1 MLTDDQLLGASQF
14 GSSSKFPGSY
24 STSPQTVAF
33 IDAGIADSAQMM
45 AGVQA
50 DVKVLLDRTGDGVAQ
65 ITETLQ
71 RYKNLAGIN
80 IISHGSVAKLQL
92 GNGSLDASSLGQY
105 ASKLESWKSS
115 LAPDADI
122 LFFGCNVAEGET
134 GQAFVNRVGSLTGAD
149 IAASNDST
157 GAGGDWLLEYA
168 TGKIETASPLTD
180 DLTRG
185 YQGQL
190 ATLFANQTPS
200 QPNFTDGTG
209 SAGDYE
215 LGMEFR
221 STKAGKIN
229 AVRYYKSPSETGT
242 HVGRIWS
249 STGQLLGSVTFTNET
264 ASGWQQQALT
274 TPLST
279 AANTNYVVSVNTN
292 THYAISENGLSST
305 IKNGDLSAIADGSNG
320 VFNFA
325 PGLFPSQ
332 SWNNSNYFRDV
343 DFTLNPTNPDNTVG
357 TVSISGTRT
366 QKQTLTANVSDA
378 DGLNGVTIS
387 YQWQQLNGSSWGN
400 IGGAIAK
407 TFTLQQAQVGKQ
419 VRVRAT
425 YADALGSSENILS
438 SATAAVANVNDTG
451 TVILKGSATN
461 GANLS
466 QTVFDADGLTGAS
479 FSYQWQQFINSA
491 WTNIAGATAKSVTL
505 TSALIGKQVRVLTSY
520 IDALASSENVTSS
533 GVTIAAQNAIVLENQ
548 KTGTTAWQL
557 SNVATNSEIAGYG
570 DATSVNRGQAI
581 NLKVS
586 LAQTGQYK
594 LDVFR
599 LGYYAGSG
607 ARLITSVTGLN
618 GFKQAG
624 PTMTNTSTRLVEYK
638 WNTSYTLQTST
649 NWTTGLYLVKL
660 TDKNGKQNY
669 IQFVLRDDNRP
680 ADLGFQ
686 DAINTAQ
693 AYNNIGGYSVYD
705 FNSKDGQRA
714 YQVSFDRPFQYN
726 ASAASEQFNNTLT
739 WEYNMTR
746 WLEKEGYDV
755 SYFTNLD
762 VSTKPLQLYSQ
773 KTFLSV
779 GHDEYWAMGQRNNVQ
794 DARDKG
800 INLAFFSANT
810 AYWQVRYNASSS
822 GQANR
827 VMTVYKDDS
836 YPAIGTG
843 DSIDPIASTNPT
855 AATTLFRSPEV
866 NRPENALLGV
876 GYIGD
881 WGSNNVYSGFDYV
894 VSNASDRYFANTG
907 LKNGDKLRGL
917 VGYEWDG
924 LLNNGLAPAGLVVL
938 SKSPVQPEGL
948 LPPLPAGTNTTISNS
963 VRYTAASGAKVFS
976 IGSIQWVWGLDSF
989 GVTNP
994 RVDSR
999 AKQIAVNVLAD
1010 MGAKPQTP
1018 EAGIVV

>member
-1 MLTDDQLLGASQF
+1 MLTDDQSLSASQL

-33 IDAGIADSAQMM
+33 IDASIADSAQVL

-50 DVKVLLDRTGDGVAQ
+50 DVKVLLDPTRDGIAQ

-71 RYKNLAGIN
+71 HYKNLTSIDV
-80 IISHGSVAKLQL
+80 ISHGSVANLQL
-92 GNGSLDASSLGQY
+92 GNSVLNSNSLQQY
-105 ASKLESWKSS
+105 ASAIEAWKAS
-115 LAPDADI
+115 LTTNADI
-122 LFFGCNVAEGET
+122 LFFGCNVAEGEA
-134 GQAFVNRVGSLTGAD
+134 GEAFVNRLSSLTGAD
-149 IAASNDST
+149 IAASNDPT

-168 TGKIETASPLTD
+168 IGQIETASPLTD
-180 DLTRG
+180 DLTRV

-190 ATLFANQTPS
+190 ATLFTNQTPN
-200 QPNFTDGTG
+200 QTNFTDGTG

-215 LGMEFR
+215 LGTQFK

-229 AVRYYKSPSETGT
+229 AIRYYKSPSETGT
-242 HVGRIWS
+242 HIGKIWS
-249 STGQLLGSVTFTNET
+249 STGQLLGSVTFKNET
-264 ASGWQQQALT
+264 GSGWQQQTLA
-274 TPLST
+274 TPVSI

-292 THYAISENGLSST
+292 THYAISENGFNSPIANGNLS
-305 IKNGDLSAIADGSNG
+305 GSNG
-320 VFNFA
+320 VFNLA
-325 PGLFPSQ
+325 PGLFPTQ

-343 DFTLNPTNPDNTVG
+343 DFTANATNPNNTLG
-357 TVSISGTRT
+357 SVSISGTRT
-366 QKQTLTANVSDA
+366 QKQTLTANVSDP
-378 DGLNGVTIS
+378 DGLTGATIS
-387 YQWQQLNGSSWGN
+387 YQWQQLTGGNWSN
-400 IGGAIAK
+400 IGGATAK

-425 YADALGSSENILS
+425 YTDAKGSSENILS
-438 SATAAVANVNDTG
+438 AATSAVVNVNDAG
-451 TVILKGSATN
+451 TVILKGSATS
-461 GANLS
+461 GATLS
-466 QTVFDADGLTGAS
+466 QTVFDVDGLTGVS
-479 FSYQWQQFINSA
+479 INYQWQQFLNNV
-491 WTNIAGATAKSVTL
+491 WTNISGATAKSVTL

-520 IDALASSENVTSS
+520 IDALTSRENVTSS
-533 GVTIAAQNAIVLENQ
+533 GVTIAAQNAIVRENQ
-548 KTGTTAWQL
+548 KTGTTGWRL
-557 SNVATNSEIAGYG
+557 SNVATNNEISGYAS
-570 DATSVNRGQAI
+570 ATSVNKGQAI
-581 NLKVS
+581 SLKIS
-586 LAQTGQYK
+586 LAQAGQYK

-618 GFKQAG
+618 GVKQAG

-638 WNTSYTLQTST
+638 WNTSYTLNTST
-649 NWTTGLYLVKL
+649 SWTTGLYLVKL
-660 TDKNGKQNY
+660 TDSRTGKQNY

-686 DAINTAQ
+686 DAINTAA

-705 FNSKDGQRA
+705 FNSNGGQRA

-726 ASAASEQFNNTLT
+726 AAAASEQFNNTLT

-779 GHDEYWAMGQRNNVQ
+779 GHDEYWSMEERNNVQ
-794 DARDKG
+794 EARDKG

-827 VMTVYKDDS
+827 VMTVYKDTS
-836 YPAIGTG
+836 SPAIGTG
-843 DSIDPIASTNPT
+843 ASIDPIASTNPT

-881 WGSNNVYSGFDYV
+881 WGSNNIYNGFDYV
-894 VSNASDRYFANTG
+894 VSNASDPYFANTG
-907 LKNGDKLRGL
+907 LKNGDKLKGL

-924 LLNNGLAPAGLVVL
+924 LLNNGLTPTGLVVL
-938 SKSPVQPEGL
+938 SKSPVQPQGL
-948 LPPLPAGTNTTISNS
+948 LPRLPAGTNTTISNS

-976 IGSIQWVWGLDSF
+976 VGSIQWVWGLDSF

-999 AKQIAVNVLAD
+999 AQQIAVNVFAD
-1010 MGAKPQTP
+1010 MGSKPQTP
-1018 EAGIVV
+1018 GAGIVV